1 VSAWRKTTLFS
12 LVLYLIEKTFVIVT
26 QNNISV
32 RTIFEAL
39 ERNLAKF
46 TNYGDKI
53 NITKNIYSESALRI
67 EIENWPKLSILNSSN
82 FWELVL

>member
-1 VSAWRKTTLFS
+1 M
-12 LVLYLIEKTFVIVT
+12 T

-46 TNYGDKI
+46 TNYGEEI

-67 EIENWPKLSILNSSN
+67 EIENWPKLPILNSSN